1 MRPARAAVLV
11 AGAALLAAG
20 CGERA
25 AHDQTA
31 PDRGAPSREQP
42 SPPPPV
48 GSGYSESLAALC
60 TRTHTAHDAVGIA
73 TSPDELS
80 RKLPRTTAIDRR
92 FLAELGRL
100 VPPAPL
106 VNEAG
111 ALLRLFG
118 IVNTNEQVALTH
130 LRLHN
135 WNGYFQYM
143 DTALA
148 VRLETDRIVRRLGA
162 PACTFRPFRGA

>member
-1 MRPARAAVLV
+1 MRPAHAALLA

-25 AHDQTA
+25 AHEQPPPERGTTA
-31 PDRGAPSREQP
+31 REQP

-60 TRTHTAHDAVGIA
+60 TRTHAAHDAVGIA

-92 FLAELGRL
+92 FHTELGRL
-100 VPPAPL
+100 VPPPPL
-106 VNEAG
+106 VYDAG
-111 ALLRLFG
+111 RLVRLFG
-118 IVNTNEQVALTH
+118 IVNTNQEVALTH

-162 PACTFRPFRGA
+162 PACTFRPFRGS

>member
-1 MRPARAAVLV
+1 MRLAHAALL
-11 AGAALLAAG
+11 AACAALLAAG
-20 CGERA
+20 CGDRA
-25 AHDQTA
+25 ADEQP
-31 PDRGAPSREQP
+31 PDGRATSREQP

-48 GSGYSESLAALC
+48 GAGYSESLAALC
-60 TRTHTAHDAVGIA
+60 TRTHAAHDAVGIA

-106 VNEAG
+106 VYEAG
-111 ALLRLFG
+111 RLLQLFG